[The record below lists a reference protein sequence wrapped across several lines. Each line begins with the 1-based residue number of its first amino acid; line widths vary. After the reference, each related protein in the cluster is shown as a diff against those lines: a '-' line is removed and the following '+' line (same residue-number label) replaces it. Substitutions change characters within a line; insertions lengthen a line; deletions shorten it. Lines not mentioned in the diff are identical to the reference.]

1 MIKENKEHF
10 IRNLI
15 KCFLL
20 ITLTSLFISVII
32 TGTNGGYY
40 MKKLRIYGGLLTL
53 LTTVSLSSC
62 KRVDESIEY
71 NYETKRSIVSES
83 LETKKEIERVL
94 DTETLLVTTQS
105 TSDITSKFEEKEPI
119 VNKESITI
127 SFTGDCTLG
136 TYLTSQNKAFDVLF
150 DKQQDYAYYF
160 QNVKNIFENDDYTV
174 VNLEGPLTD
183 STNINEQKPFIFKG
197 RPDYINILTSG
208 GVEAANLSNNHIRD
222 YGETGYNDTV
232 NILKENNIAY
242 FDNANFHI
250 EDINGIKFGFAGFK
264 AFNLYTKNE
273 IDKALKYFEENNVD
287 IKIII
292 LHGGIEYD
300 YDFDIIK
307 QELAHYA
314 IDNGADLIV
323 GHHPHILQGVEE
335 YNDKYIFY
343 SLGNFCYGG
352 HSNPNDKNSMI
363 AQVTFNFEDDK
374 YIDSNLKL
382 IPVSISSVDYT
393 NNFQPTVLE
402 GEAKDKVLK
411 LINDH
416 SYNFNYID

>member
-1 MIKENKEHF
+1 MKN
-10 IRNLI
+10 NLRVY
-15 KCFLL
+15 F
-20 ITLTSLFISVII
+20 
-32 TGTNGGYY
+32 
-40 MKKLRIYGGLLTL
+40 GLSAL
-53 LTTVSLSSC
+53 LTTLSLTSC
-62 KRVDESIEY
+62 KKIDESIAY
-71 NYETKRSIVSES
+71 DFQITSIVSSENLDADKS
-83 LETKKEIERVL
+83 LETIVNEQEFSNA
-94 DTETLLVTTQS
+94 TETKLSESVITTNAN
-105 TSDITSKFEEKEPI
+105 EETEPI

-136 TYLTSQNKAFDVLF
+136 TYLESQNRAFEVLF
-150 DKQQDYAYYF
+150 EEQQDYAYYF
-160 QNVKNIFENDDYTV
+160 KNVKEIFENDDYTV

-183 STNINEQKPFIFKG
+183 SNNIPEQKPFIFKG
-197 RPDYINILTSG
+197 RKDYINILTSG

-222 YGETGYNDTV
+222 YGTEGYTDTINV
-232 NILKENNIAY
+232 LKDNNIAY
-242 FDNANFHI
+242 FDNTNFHI
-250 EDINGIKFGFAGFK
+250 EEINDIKFGFAGFK

-273 IDKALKYFEENNVD
+273 IDNALEYFKENNVD

-300 YDFDIIK
+300 YDFDSTK

-314 IDNGADLIV
+314 IDNGADLVV

-335 YNDKYIFY
+335 YNNKYILY

-352 HSNPNDKNSMI
+352 HSNPSDKQSMI
-363 AQVTFNFEDDK
+363 AQVTFNFEDNN

-382 IPVSISSVDYT
+382 IPVSISSVDYK

-402 GEAKDKVLK
+402 GEEKEKVFK

-416 SYNFNYID
+416 SKNFNYID

>member
-1 MIKENKEHF
+1 MK
-10 IRNLI
+10 NL
-15 KCFLL
+15 K
-20 ITLTSLFISVII
+20 V
-32 TGTNGGYY
+32 
-40 MKKLRIYGGLLTL
+40 YGGLLTL
-53 LTTVSLSSC
+53 LTAISLTSC
-62 KRVDESIEY
+62 KKVE
-71 NYETKRSIVSES
+71 NVKPNFETTKSIVSES
-83 LETKKEIERVL
+83 LETSKQ
-94 DTETLLVTTQS
+94 TETTL
-105 TSDITSKFEEKEPI
+105 DITDIVETTILKEETTTKTIETTI

-136 TYLTSQNKAFDVLF
+136 TYLTSQNKAFDILF
-150 DKQQDYAYYF
+150 DKQQDYDYYF
-160 QNVKNIFENDDYTV
+160 KNVKEIFENDDYTV

-183 STNINEQKPFIFKG
+183 STNIKEQKPFIFKG
-197 RPDYINILTSG
+197 RKDYVNILTSG
-208 GVEAANLSNNHIRD
+208 SVEAVNLSNNHIKD

-232 NILKENNIAY
+232 NVLNENNIAY
-242 FDNANFHI
+242 FDNNNCYI
-250 EDINGIKFGFAGFK
+250 EEINNVKFGFAGFK

-287 IKIII
+287 IKIIT

-300 YDFDIIK
+300 YDFDATK

-335 YNDKYIFY
+335 YNDKYILY

-352 HSNPNDKNSMI
+352 HSNPNDKQSMI

-382 IPVSISSVDYT
+382 IPVSISSVDYI

-416 SYNFNYID
+416 SQNFNYVD

>member
-1 MIKENKEHF
+1 M
-10 IRNLI
+10 
-15 KCFLL
+15 

-62 KRVDESIEY
+62 KRVDESIEH

-94 DTETLLVTTQS
+94 DTETLLETTQS

-242 FDNANFHI
+242 FNNNNFHI
-250 EDINGIKFGFAGFK
+250 AKIKSKKVGFVGIRYEVDSPNIIGMENTIDQ
-264 AFNLYTKNE
+264 AFEYFDEN
-273 IDKALKYFEENNVD
+273 DVDLKIVT
-287 IKIII
+287 I
-292 LHGGIEYD
+292 HGGREYD
-300 YDFDIIK
+300 YDFDMAK
-307 QELAHYA
+307 QEVSYYA

-363 AQVTFNFEDDK
+363 AQVTFNFEDNK

-416 SYNFNYID
+416 SYNFNYVD

>member
-1 MIKENKEHF
+1 MK
-10 IRNLI
+10 NL
-15 KCFLL
+15 K
-20 ITLTSLFISVII
+20 V
-32 TGTNGGYY
+32 
-40 MKKLRIYGGLLTL
+40 YGGILTL
-53 LTTVSLSSC
+53 LTAISLTSC
-62 KRVDESIEY
+62 KKVE
-71 NYETKRSIVSES
+71 NVKPNFETTKSIVSES
-83 LETKKEIERVL
+83 LETSKQ
-94 DTETLLVTTQS
+94 TETTL
-105 TSDITSKFEEKEPI
+105 DITDIVETTILKEETTTKTIETPI

-136 TYLTSQNKAFDVLF
+136 TYLTSQNKAFDILF
-150 DKQQDYAYYF
+150 DKQQDYDYYF
-160 QNVKNIFENDDYTV
+160 KNVKEIFENDDYTV

-183 STNINEQKPFIFKG
+183 STNIKEQKPFIFKG
-197 RPDYINILTSG
+197 RKDYVNILTSG
-208 GVEAANLSNNHIRD
+208 SVEAVNLSNNHIKD

-232 NILKENNIAY
+232 NVLNENNIAY
-242 FDNANFHI
+242 FDNNNFYI
-250 EDINGIKFGFAGFK
+250 EEINNVKFGFAGFK

-292 LHGGIEYD
+292 LHGGIEYN
-300 YDFDIIK
+300 YDFDATK

-335 YNDKYIFY
+335 YNDKYILY

-352 HSNPNDKNSMI
+352 HSNPNDKQSMI

-382 IPVSISSVDYT
+382 IPVSISSVDYI

-416 SYNFNYID
+416 SQNFNYVD

>member
-1 MIKENKEHF
+1 M
-10 IRNLI
+10 
-15 KCFLL
+15 
-20 ITLTSLFISVII
+20 
-32 TGTNGGYY
+32 GGYY

-62 KRVDESIEY
+62 KRVDESIGH

-83 LETKKEIERVL
+83 LETKKEIETVL
-94 DTETLLVTTQS
+94 DTETILETTQS
-105 TSDITSKFEEKEPI
+105 TSDISKFEEEPI

-222 YGETGYNDTV
+222 YGEAGYNDTV

-287 IKIII
+287 IKIIT

-300 YDFDIIK
+300 YDFDTIK

-314 IDNGADLIV
+314 MDNGADLIV

-335 YNDKYIFY
+335 YNGKYILY

-363 AQVTFNFEDDK
+363 AQVTFNFEDNK

-402 GEAKDKVLK
+402 GEEKEKVLK
-411 LINDH
+411 LVNDH
-416 SYNFNYID
+416 SKNFNYVD

>member
-1 MIKENKEHF
+1 
-10 IRNLI
+10 
-15 KCFLL
+15 
-20 ITLTSLFISVII
+20 
-32 TGTNGGYY
+32 
-40 MKKLRIYGGLLTL
+40 MKKLRVYSGLLTL
-53 LTTVSLSSC
+53 LATVSLSSC
-62 KRVDESIEY
+62 KRIDESIDH
-71 NYETKRSIVSES
+71 NYETTSIISEN
-83 LETKKEIERVL
+83 LETEKKIKTIL
-94 DTETLLVTTQS
+94 DTQTILETTFPASDTTCKIIE
-105 TSDITSKFEEKEPI
+105 TEPI
-119 VNKESITI
+119 VNKGTITI

-150 DKQQDYAYYF
+150 NKQQDYAYYF
-160 QNVKNIFENDDYTV
+160 QNVKDIFDNDDYTV

-183 STNINEQKPFIFKG
+183 ATSINEQKPFIFKG
-197 RPDYINILTSG
+197 RKDYVNILTNGS
-208 GVEAANLSNNHIRD
+208 VEAANLSNNHIRD

-232 NILKENNIAY
+232 NLLKENNIAY

-250 EDINGIKFGFAGFK
+250 EEIKGIKFGFAGFK

-273 IDKALKYFEENNVD
+273 IDTALEYFKENNVD
-287 IKIII
+287 IKIIT

-300 YDFDIIK
+300 YDFDETK

-335 YNDKYIFY
+335 YNDKYILY

-382 IPVSISSVDYT
+382 IPVSISSVDYI

-416 SYNFNYID
+416 SYNFNYVD

>member
-1 MIKENKEHF
+1 
-10 IRNLI
+10 
-15 KCFLL
+15 
-20 ITLTSLFISVII
+20 
-32 TGTNGGYY
+32 
-40 MKKLRIYGGLLTL
+40 MKKLRVYGGLLTL

-62 KRVDESIEY
+62 KRVDGSIEH
-71 NYETKRSIVSES
+71 NYETKGSIVSES
-83 LETKKEIERVL
+83 LETKREIETVL
-94 DTETLLVTTQS
+94 DTETILETTQS
-105 TSDITSKFEEKEPI
+105 TRDITSKFEEEPI

-136 TYLTSQNKAFDVLF
+136 TYLTSQNRAFDVLF

-242 FDNANFHI
+242 FNNNNFHI

-273 IDKALKYFEENNVD
+273 IDKALEYFEENNVD
-287 IKIII
+287 IKIIT

-300 YDFDIIK
+300 YDFDTIK

-335 YNDKYIFY
+335 YNGKYIFY

-363 AQVTFNFEDDK
+363 AQVTFNFEDNK

-416 SYNFNYID
+416 SYNFNYVD

>member
-1 MIKENKEHF
+1 MK
-10 IRNLI
+10 NL
-15 KCFLL
+15 K
-20 ITLTSLFISVII
+20 V
-32 TGTNGGYY
+32 
-40 MKKLRIYGGLLTL
+40 YGGLLTL
-53 LTTVSLSSC
+53 LTAISLTSC
-62 KRVDESIEY
+62 KKVE
-71 NYETKRSIVSES
+71 NVKPNFETTKSIVSES
-83 LETKKEIERVL
+83 LETSKQ
-94 DTETLLVTTQS
+94 TETTL
-105 TSDITSKFEEKEPI
+105 DITDIVETTILKEETTTKTIETTI

-136 TYLTSQNKAFDVLF
+136 TYLTSQNKAFDILF
-150 DKQQDYAYYF
+150 DKQQDYDYYF
-160 QNVKNIFENDDYTV
+160 KNVKEIFENDDYTV

-183 STNINEQKPFIFKG
+183 STNIKEQKPFIFKG
-197 RPDYINILTSG
+197 RKDYVNILTSG
-208 GVEAANLSNNHIRD
+208 SVEAVNLSNNHIKD

-232 NILKENNIAY
+232 NVLNENNIAY
-242 FDNANFHI
+242 FDNNNFYI
-250 EDINGIKFGFAGFK
+250 EEINNVKFGFAGFK

-287 IKIII
+287 IKIIT

-300 YDFDIIK
+300 YDFDATK

-335 YNDKYIFY
+335 YNDKYILY

-352 HSNPNDKNSMI
+352 HSNPNDKQSMI

-382 IPVSISSVDYT
+382 IPVSISSVDYI

-416 SYNFNYID
+416 SQNFNYVD

>member
-1 MIKENKEHF
+1 
-10 IRNLI
+10 
-15 KCFLL
+15 
-20 ITLTSLFISVII
+20 
-32 TGTNGGYY
+32 
-40 MKKLRIYGGLLTL
+40 MKKLRVYSGLMTL
-53 LTTVSLSSC
+53 LTTVTLSSC
-62 KRVDESIEY
+62 KKIDESIER
-71 NYETKRSIVSES
+71 NYETTSSIINENFEAEKSI
-83 LETKKEIERVL
+83 ETIL
-94 DTETLLVTTQS
+94 DTETILETIS
-105 TSDITSKFEEKEPI
+105 PTSDTTCKIIETEPI
-119 VNKESITI
+119 VNKETITI

-136 TYLTSQNKAFDVLF
+136 TYLASQNKAFDVLF
-150 DKQQDYAYYF
+150 NKQQDYDYYF
-160 QNVKNIFENDDYTV
+160 QNVKDIFENDDYTV

-183 STNINEQKPFIFKG
+183 ATSINEQKPFIFKG
-197 RPDYINILTSG
+197 RKEYVNILTNGS
-208 GVEAANLSNNHIRD
+208 VEAANLSNNHIRD

-232 NILKENNIAY
+232 NLLKENNINY

-250 EDINGIKFGFAGFK
+250 EEINDIKFGFAGFK

-273 IDKALKYFEENNVD
+273 IDTALEYFKKNNVD
-287 IKIII
+287 IKIIT

-300 YDFDIIK
+300 YDFDETK

-335 YNDKYIFY
+335 YNDKYILY

-363 AQVTFNFEDDK
+363 AQVTFNFEDAK

-393 NNFQPTVLE
+393 NNFQPTILE

>member
-1 MIKENKEHF
+1 
-10 IRNLI
+10 
-15 KCFLL
+15 
-20 ITLTSLFISVII
+20 
-32 TGTNGGYY
+32 
-40 MKKLRIYGGLLTL
+40 MKKLRVYSGLMTL
-53 LTTVSLSSC
+53 LTTVTLSSC
-62 KRVDESIEY
+62 KKIDESIER
-71 NYETKRSIVSES
+71 NYETTSSIINENFEAEKSI
-83 LETKKEIERVL
+83 ETIL
-94 DTETLLVTTQS
+94 DTETILEAIS
-105 TSDITSKFEEKEPI
+105 PTSDTTCKIIETEPI
-119 VNKESITI
+119 VNKETITI

-136 TYLTSQNKAFDVLF
+136 TYLASQNKAFDVLF
-150 DKQQDYAYYF
+150 NKQQDYDYYF
-160 QNVKNIFENDDYTV
+160 QNVKDIFENDDYTV

-183 STNINEQKPFIFKG
+183 ATSINEQKPFIFKG
-197 RPDYINILTSG
+197 RKEYVNILTNGS
-208 GVEAANLSNNHIRD
+208 VEAANLSNNHIRD

-232 NILKENNIAY
+232 NLLKENNINY

-250 EDINGIKFGFAGFK
+250 EEINGMKFGFAGFK
-264 AFNLYTKNE
+264 AFSLYTKNE
-273 IDKALKYFEENNVD
+273 IDTALEYFKENNVD
-287 IKIII
+287 IKIIT

-300 YDFDIIK
+300 YDFDETK

-335 YNDKYIFY
+335 YNDKYILY

-363 AQVTFNFEDDK
+363 AQVTFNFEDAK

-393 NNFQPTVLE
+393 NNFQPTILE

>member
-40 MKKLRIYGGLLTL
+40 MKKLRVYSGLLTL

-62 KRVDESIEY
+62 KRIDESIEH
-71 NYETKRSIVSES
+71 NYETKGSIASES
-83 LETKKEIERVL
+83 LETKKEIETVL
-94 DTETLLVTTQS
+94 DAETILETTQS
-105 TSDITSKFEEKEPI
+105 TSNITSKFEEKKPI

-197 RPDYINILTSG
+197 RLDYINILTSG

-222 YGETGYNDTV
+222 YGNEGYNDTV
-232 NILKENNIAY
+232 NVLKENNIAY
-242 FDNANFHI
+242 FDNVNFHI

-273 IDKALKYFEENNVD
+273 IDKALEYFEENNVD
-287 IKIII
+287 IKIIT

-300 YDFDIIK
+300 YDFDTIK

-335 YNDKYIFY
+335 YNDKYILY

-363 AQVTFNFEDDK
+363 AQVTFNFEDNK

-402 GEAKDKVLK
+402 GEEKEKVLK

-416 SYNFNYID
+416 SKNFNYVD

>member
-1 MIKENKEHF
+1 
-10 IRNLI
+10 
-15 KCFLL
+15 
-20 ITLTSLFISVII
+20 
-32 TGTNGGYY
+32 
-40 MKKLRIYGGLLTL
+40 MKKLQVYSGILTL
-53 LTTVSLSSC
+53 LTTISLTSC
-62 KRVDESIEY
+62 KKVENVKPDF
-71 NYETKRSIVSES
+71 ETTSTVTSES
-83 LETKKEIERVL
+83 LETSKPIETAL
-94 DTETLLVTTQS
+94 DINDIVETAILKAET
-105 TSDITSKFEEKEPI
+105 ITKVIETPI
-119 VNKESITI
+119 VEKKSITI

-136 TYLTSQNKAFDVLF
+136 TYLASQNKAFDVLF
-150 DKQQDYAYYF
+150 DKQQDYEYYF
-160 QNVKNIFENDDYTV
+160 QNVKEIFENDDYTV

-183 STNINEQKPFIFKG
+183 ATNIKEQKPFIFKG
-197 RPDYINILTSG
+197 RKDYVNILTSG

-222 YGETGYNDTV
+222 YGENGYNDTV

-250 EDINGIKFGFAGFK
+250 EEINGIKFGFAGFK

-273 IDKALKYFEENNVD
+273 IDKALEHFKENNVD

-300 YDFDIIK
+300 YDFDATK

-335 YNDKYIFY
+335 YNDKYILY

-352 HSNPNDKNSMI
+352 HSNPSDKQSMI

-374 YIDSNLKL
+374 YVDSNLKL
-382 IPVSISSVDYT
+382 IPVSISSVDNL

-402 GEAKDKVLK
+402 GEAKDKVLE

-416 SYNFNYID
+416 SQNFNYVD